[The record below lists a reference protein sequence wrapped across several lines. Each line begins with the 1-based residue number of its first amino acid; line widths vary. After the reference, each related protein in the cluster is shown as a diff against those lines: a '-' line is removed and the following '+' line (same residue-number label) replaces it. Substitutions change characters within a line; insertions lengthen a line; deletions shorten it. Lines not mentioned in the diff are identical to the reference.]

1 MPFNAERLEE
11 PRRFFHAKKEEKMQ
25 TFSDIIKSRAQPVEK
40 KGRFKV
46 QKVDEDKRLVFGWA
60 NVSVDVGGN

>member
-1 MPFNAERLEE
+1 
-11 PRRFFHAKKEEKMQ
+11 MQ

-46 QKVDEDKRLVFGWA
+46 QKVDEDKR
-60 NVSVDVGGN
+60 VGQCVRRCGRQ

>member
-1 MPFNAERLEE
+1 
-11 PRRFFHAKKEEKMQ
+11 MQ

-46 QKVDEDKRLVFGWA
+46 QKVDEDKRLLWMGRHAEQPTVPQCFSTLA
-60 NVSVDVGGN
+60 D

>member
-1 MPFNAERLEE
+1 
-11 PRRFFHAKKEEKMQ
+11 MQ

-60 NVSVDVGGN
+60 NVSVDVAGNHGSRSL